1 MKEDSNPLE
10 TREWLDAL
18 DDVVKHEGPERASF
32 LLLELA
38 KHAIDSRLRLPA
50 ATTTPFSNTI
60 APSEEKTLPGD
71 IFMERR
77 VRSLVRWS
85 NAGLAADGL
94 ALWAD
99 AGVQVRINRRISLG
113 MVTGVTLPYWT
124 RVCDADGGTKD
135 CYGRSE
141 LTSADLRRYLWT
153 TRVVLGIRF

>member
-1 MKEDSNPLE
+1 DLRLAYRATPHLSLE
-10 TREWLDAL
+10 VGGL
-18 DDVVKHEGPERASF
+18 ASF
-32 LLLELA
+32 HGNDIESDPLTMWLA
-38 KHAIDSRLRLPA
+38 AVVGPRLHLSGGRWRAEPVVGLG
-50 ATTTPFSNTI
+50 
-60 APSEEKTLPGD
+60 LGY
-71 IFMERR
+71 